1 MEKLLEF
8 AKKQVKYCYC
18 PYSNFH
24 VVAVLETVTGKRFTG
39 VNVENSS
46 FGLTICAERVAFF
59 KAVSEG
65 EKNFSKILIYSPDG
79 TPFPCGACR
88 QVMAEFC
95 SEDFEVIVATK
106 NEILS
111 YRLKELLPF
120 SFNLN
125 R

>member
-1 MEKLLEF
+1 MEELLKL
-8 AKKQVKYCYC
+8 AKEHVKHCYC
-18 PYSNFH
+18 PYSDFH
-24 VVAVLETVTGKRFTG
+24 VVAVLETISGKKFVG

-46 FGLTICAERVAFF
+46 YGLTVCAERVAIF
-59 KAVSEG
+59 KAISEG

-95 SEDFEVIVATK
+95 SEDFEVIVATENK
-106 NEILS
+106 ILS
-111 YRLKELLPF
+111 YTLKKLLPF